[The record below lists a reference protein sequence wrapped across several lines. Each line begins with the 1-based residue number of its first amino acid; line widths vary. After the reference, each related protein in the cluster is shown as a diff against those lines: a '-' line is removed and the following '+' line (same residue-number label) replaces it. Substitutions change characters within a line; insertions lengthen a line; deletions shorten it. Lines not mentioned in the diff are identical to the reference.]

1 LLIPPGAQ
9 EDPKAMEVIRIWV
22 AKGGQHV
29 SLNPLVWKDPQAWGI
44 VLADLAGHVANAYE
58 QALGLDRGETMRKI
72 TDLLLAGLPTQPTVR
87 AARCRIPDLAIA
99 EDEEIKALRASL
111 HCSEKKIKKYRSSM
125 KRFGPF
131 PHYSTG

>member
-1 LLIPPGAQ
+1 
-9 EDPKAMEVIRIWV
+9 MIRVWV

-72 TDLLLAGLPTQPTVR
+72 TDLLLAELTNPTDKCPR
-87 AARCRIPDLAIA
+87 PDA
-99 EDEEIKALRASL
+99 EYAS
-111 HCSEKKIKKYRSSM
+111 SPSPKMKK
-125 KRFGPF
+125 
-131 PHYSTG
+131 

>member
-1 LLIPPGAQ
+1 MGKERAAGGADEDCKWRIEKLIGQAWRLKNLKNENELLIPPGAE
-9 EDPKAMEVIRIWV
+9 EDPRAMEVIRVWV

-72 TDLLLAGLPTQPTVR
+72 TDLLLAELTNPTDS
-87 AARCRIPDLAIA
+87 ARGQMQNTRP
-99 EDEEIKALRASL
+99 R
-111 HCSEKKIKKYRSSM
+111 HR
-125 KRFGPF
+125 RR
-131 PHYSTG
+131 